1 LTAYDLGSSLG
12 GELGGVR
19 AAVALEDMET
29 FGSGLDHSEGICLA
43 PDGNLYVGGEAGQ
56 LYQVNDDGAVME
68 LLSTGGFLLGLA
80 ADHESRIYAI
90 DLTAKCVWRIDPRDW
105 SKEIWAEGFDVP
117 NWGAFDSEGNYFISD
132 SGGWGA
138 ADGKIWRI
146 PPGGRPELWSSESC
160 NFPNGLAL
168 SPNCSS
174 LYVLESLPA
183 ALVEIPIEANGS
195 AGRRRLLCK
204 MGISVPDGIALAE
217 NGSFYIACYR
227 PDAIFRWH
235 PTDGLSIFAEDPRG
249 TVLSAPTNVVFTGTD
264 RDVIVVPNL
273 GRWHLTRIKAG
284 VRGVSLNYPTREQL
298 SG

>member
-1 LTAYDLGSSLG
+1 LTGYDPGSSLAD
-12 GELGGVR
+12 ELSG
-19 AAVALEDMET
+19 APPAVALDDMEM

-56 LYQVNDDGAVME
+56 LYRVAHDGGVVE

-90 DLTAKCVWRIDPRDW
+90 DLAAKCVWRIDPRDA

-132 SGGWGA
+132 SGSWGA
-138 ADGKIWRI
+138 TNGKIWRI
-146 PPGGRPELWSSESC
+146 PSGGKPEVWSSESR

-168 SPNCSS
+168 SPDCSR

-183 ALVEIPIEANGS
+183 GLVEIPIEADGS
-195 AGRRRLLCK
+195 AGRRRLLCDLG
-204 MGISVPDGIALAE
+204 MSVPDGIAVAE
-217 NGSFYIACYR
+217 DGSFYIACYR
-227 PDAIFRWH
+227 PDAILRWH
-235 PTDGLSIFAEDPRG
+235 PTDGLTVFAEDPRG
-249 TVLSAPTNVVFTGTD
+249 TVLSAPTNAVFTGSD

-273 GRWHLTRIKAG
+273 GRWHLTRIKVG
-284 VRGVSLNYPTREQL
+284 VRGVPLNYPTREQL
-298 SG
+298 CG